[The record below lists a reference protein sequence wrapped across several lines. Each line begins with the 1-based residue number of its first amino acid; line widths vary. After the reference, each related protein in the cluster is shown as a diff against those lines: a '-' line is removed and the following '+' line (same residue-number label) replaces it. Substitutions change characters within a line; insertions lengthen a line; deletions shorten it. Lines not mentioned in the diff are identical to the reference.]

1 MLKKNIAHV
10 HIHTPIQTGDWFEKY
25 QNICE
30 ALYINNLIIHSS
42 VVRHLCHFY
51 SLAIM
56 NTRTTN
62 TYDQSSHGVRC
73 RDYIQW
79 IGTVLSR
86 GKQPPI
92 HLKNNNPSFLLS
104 TKSSLKNV
112 FMLSVLS
119 QCIKI
124 TGEIGL
130 QEKFYRKIYSYIYKD
145 ISF

>member
-1 MLKKNIAHV
+1 MFLLFSLRSIAHV

-73 RDYIQW
+73 GDYIQW

-92 HLKNNNPSFLLS
+92 HLKNINPKFLLS
-104 TKSSLKNV
+104 KGNTGTKSRAETK
-112 FMLSVLS
+112 
-119 QCIKI
+119 
-124 TGEIGL
+124 G
-130 QEKFYRKIYSYIYKD
+130 KFIQRLPT
-145 ISF
+145 